1 MEKTPVERS
10 AAEDMVNKSFKFG
23 SFKVKGSRLEVQ
35 WQGSGFI
42 LLLLR
47 LFVSLNRY
55 GRLNIVTKL
64 FRIRFVKRSSTWLFI
79 LPNLD
84 ILNSNIKS
92 WTAHN
97 NHGGGPSGLLKYAID
112 IYTGMPQKNSWYDT
126 GSLAILWNLAVM
138 VLMHWTKYFELCE
151 GKKYIKQKKKMSI

>member
-1 MEKTPVERS
+1 MEKSPVERS
-10 AAEDMVNKSFKFG
+10 TVEDMVNKSFKLG
-23 SFKVKGSRLEVQ
+23 SFKVKGSRVKVL
-35 WQGSGFI
+35 WQGSYFI

-112 IYTGMPQKNSWYDT
+112 IYTGMPQKSSWYDT
-126 GSLAILWNLAVM
+126 GTLAILWNLM
-138 VLMHWTKYFELCE
+138 FLMHWTKYFELCE
-151 GKKYIKQKKKMSI
+151 

>member
-92 WTAHN
+92 
-97 NHGGGPSGLLKYAID
+97 
-112 IYTGMPQKNSWYDT
+112 
-126 GSLAILWNLAVM
+126 
-138 VLMHWTKYFELCE
+138 
-151 GKKYIKQKKKMSI
+151 